1 MSFLRVTTRMR
12 PSLWPRLVLVLALVA
27 MNFLVGTNSAM
38 AGLANVPATVDAQ
51 GHASAKHHD
60 QHATHHGEATIA
72 ARAARGDAQPDCPSH
87 RDGTANGANCCAV
100 GCLMLGLPVDLP
112 PSFASDAGAVFLL
125 PLPQFVASA
134 TSAHLRPPR
143 A

>member
-1 MSFLRVTTRMR
+1 
-12 PSLWPRLVLVLALVA
+12 
-27 MNFLVGTNSAM
+27 M
-38 AGLANVPATVDAQ
+38 AAQ
-51 GHASAKHHD
+51 GDAKS
-60 QHATHHGEATIA
+60 
-72 ARAARGDAQPDCPSH
+72 DCPSH
-87 RDGTANGANCCAV
+87 SDGSANGANCCAA

-125 PLPQFVASA
+125 PAPQFVASA